1 MARVRTYSPRKSE
14 IERGWRVI
22 DAEGETLGRLAT
34 RIATVLRGKDK
45 PTYTA
50 HMSVGDNVIVINA
63 EKVRVTGQKEDQKTY
78 YRHTQYPG
86 GLRAVTLSTLREKHP
101 ERIIQNAVKG
111 MLPHNRLGRQNLRR
125 LHVYAGPEHPHEAQ
139 VRAGMGAAGRR
150 KQAELEAQAA
160 APEPVATPE
169 EAAPVVPP
177 TRRRRRAAAQESQDA
192 TPSEPTAVE
201 TTTEAAQGEG
211 ESYRAFAVRRQSR
224 YAAQLAEIDKDG
236 VVDRN
241 DAAKRMGV
249 SANYVWSL
257 REIVT
262 GSEAGRELDIPFE
275 LPEPDTSPEPIEK
288 DALNA
293 WRTEY
298 ARKLRDAGLPRK
310 QIAIVLAI
318 SYDAA
323 GNLLREDPPA

>member
-1 MARVRTYSPRKSE
+1 MARVRTFSPKQSE

-34 RIATVLRGKDK
+34 RIAAILRGKDK
-45 PTYTA
+45 PTYTM

-139 VRAGMGAAGRR
+139 VRAGMGVVGRR

-160 APEPVATPE
+160 APEPVVSPE

-177 TRRRRRAAAQESQDA
+177 TRRRRRAAAQA
-192 TPSEPTAVE
+192 TEETPPEA
-201 TTTEAAQGEG
+201 TTTETQDTEEAAPAATPTRRRRRTAAQAAE
-211 ESYRAFAVRRQSR
+211 EAPPEATTAETQDTEEAAPAATPTRRR
-224 YAAQLAEIDKDG
+224 RRTAAQATEETPPEATTETQDTEEAAPPRRRRRRTAAQAAEETSSEES
-236 VVDRN
+236 VAENEQTPETN
-241 DAAKRMGV
+241 D
-249 SANYVWSL
+249 SAN
-257 REIVT
+257 
-262 GSEAGRELDIPFE
+262 EAADESDEAKEQG
-275 LPEPDTSPEPIEK
+275 
-288 DALNA
+288 
-293 WRTEY
+293 
-298 ARKLRDAGLPRK
+298 
-310 QIAIVLAI
+310 
-318 SYDAA
+318 
-323 GNLLREDPPA
+323 

>member
-1 MARVRTYSPRKSE
+1 MARVRTYSPKKSE
-14 IERGWRVI
+14 IERGWRVV

-34 RIATVLRGKDK
+34 RIAAILRGKDK
-45 PTYTA
+45 PTYTM

-160 APEPVATPE
+160 APEPVAVPE

-177 TRRRRRAAAQESQDA
+177 TRRRRRAATQESQDA
-192 TPSEPTAVE
+192 TPPEATTADAQDTEEAAPAATPTRRRRRTAAQAAEE
-201 TTTEAAQGEG
+201 TPPEAEATETQTTE
-211 ESYRAFAVRRQSR
+211 ESADTESSV
-224 YAAQLAEIDKDG
+224 AE
-236 VVDRN
+236 N
-241 DAAKRMGV
+241 EDAAAENEQTPETDD
-249 SANYVWSL
+249 SAD
-257 REIVT
+257 
-262 GSEAGRELDIPFE
+262 EAADENDEAKEQG
-275 LPEPDTSPEPIEK
+275 
-288 DALNA
+288 
-293 WRTEY
+293 
-298 ARKLRDAGLPRK
+298 
-310 QIAIVLAI
+310 
-318 SYDAA
+318 
-323 GNLLREDPPA
+323 

>member
-1 MARVRTYSPRKSE
+1 MARVRTYSPKKSE
-14 IERGWRVI
+14 IERGWRVV

-34 RIATVLRGKDK
+34 RIAAILRGKDK
-45 PTYTA
+45 PTYTM

-125 LHVYAGPEHPHEAQ
+125 LHIYAGPEHPHEAQ

-160 APEPVATPE
+160 APEPVAVPE

-177 TRRRRRAAAQESQDA
+177 TRRRRRTAAQAAAETPPEATTAEAQDTEEAAQAA
-192 TPSEPTAVE
+192 TPTRRRRRTAAQAAE
-201 TTTEAAQGEG
+201 ETSPEATTTEAQTAEETPSEESAAENEQTPETDDSADEAADENDEAKEQG
-211 ESYRAFAVRRQSR
+211 
-224 YAAQLAEIDKDG
+224 
-236 VVDRN
+236 
-241 DAAKRMGV
+241 
-249 SANYVWSL
+249 
-257 REIVT
+257 
-262 GSEAGRELDIPFE
+262 
-275 LPEPDTSPEPIEK
+275 
-288 DALNA
+288 
-293 WRTEY
+293 
-298 ARKLRDAGLPRK
+298 
-310 QIAIVLAI
+310 
-318 SYDAA
+318 
-323 GNLLREDPPA
+323 

>member
-1 MARVRTYSPRKSE
+1 MARVRTFSPKKSE
-14 IERGWRVI
+14 IERGWRVV

-34 RIATVLRGKDK
+34 LIAAILRGKDK
-45 PTYTA
+45 PTYTM

-125 LHVYAGPEHPHEAQ
+125 LHIYAGPEHPHEAQ
-139 VRAGMGAAGRR
+139 VRAGMGEAGRR

-160 APEPVATPE
+160 APEPVAPPE

-192 TPSEPTAVE
+192 TPPEA
-201 TTTEAAQGEG
+201 TTTEAQDTEEA
-211 ESYRAFAVRRQSR
+211 APAATPTRRR
-224 YAAQLAEIDKDG
+224 RRTAAQAAEETPPEATAETQDTEEAAPPRRRRRRTAAQAAEETSSEESVAENEQTPETDDSTDG
-236 VVDRN
+236 
-241 DAAKRMGV
+241 AADE
-249 SANYVWSL
+249 SD
-257 REIVT
+257 
-262 GSEAGRELDIPFE
+262 EAKEQG
-275 LPEPDTSPEPIEK
+275 
-288 DALNA
+288 
-293 WRTEY
+293 
-298 ARKLRDAGLPRK
+298 
-310 QIAIVLAI
+310 
-318 SYDAA
+318 
-323 GNLLREDPPA
+323 

>member
-1 MARVRTYSPRKSE
+1 MARVRTFSPKKSE

-34 RIATVLRGKDK
+34 RIATILRGKDK
-45 PTYTA
+45 PTYTM

-125 LHVYAGPEHPHEAQ
+125 LHIYAGPEHPHEAQ
-139 VRAGMGAAGRR
+139 VRAGMGEAGRR

-160 APEPVATPE
+160 APEPVAPPE

-177 TRRRRRAAAQESQDA
+177 TRRRRRTAAQAAEETPPEATTAEAQAAEEAAPVVPPTRRRRRTAAQAAEETPPEATTEAQDTEEA
-192 TPSEPTAVE
+192 APAAPPTRRRRRTAAQAAEETPPEATTEAQDTEEAAPAAPPTRRRRRNAAQATEETPSEEPVAENEQTPE
-201 TTTEAAQGEG
+201 TDDSADGAADESDEAKEQE
-211 ESYRAFAVRRQSR
+211 
-224 YAAQLAEIDKDG
+224 
-236 VVDRN
+236 
-241 DAAKRMGV
+241 
-249 SANYVWSL
+249 
-257 REIVT
+257 
-262 GSEAGRELDIPFE
+262 
-275 LPEPDTSPEPIEK
+275 
-288 DALNA
+288 
-293 WRTEY
+293 
-298 ARKLRDAGLPRK
+298 
-310 QIAIVLAI
+310 
-318 SYDAA
+318 
-323 GNLLREDPPA
+323 

>member
-1 MARVRTYSPRKSE
+1 MARVRTYSPKKSE
-14 IERGWRVI
+14 IERGWRVV

-34 RIATVLRGKDK
+34 RIAAILRGKDK
-45 PTYTA
+45 PTYTM

-125 LHVYAGPEHPHEAQ
+125 LHIYAGPEHPHEAQ

-160 APEPVATPE
+160 APEPVAVPE

-177 TRRRRRAAAQESQDA
+177 TRRRRRSAAQTAAETPPEATATEAQDTEEAAPAA
-192 TPSEPTAVE
+192 TPTRRRRRTAAQAAE
-201 TTTEAAQGEG
+201 ETSPEATTTEAQTAEETPSE
-211 ESYRAFAVRRQSR
+211 ES
-224 YAAQLAEIDKDG
+224 AAENEQTPETDDSADEAADE
-236 VVDRN
+236 N
-241 DAAKRMGV
+241 DEAK
-249 SANYVWSL
+249 
-257 REIVT
+257 EQ
-262 GSEAGRELDIPFE
+262 D
-275 LPEPDTSPEPIEK
+275 
-288 DALNA
+288 
-293 WRTEY
+293 
-298 ARKLRDAGLPRK
+298 
-310 QIAIVLAI
+310 
-318 SYDAA
+318 
-323 GNLLREDPPA
+323 

>member
-1 MARVRTYSPRKSE
+1 MARVRTYSPKKSE
-14 IERGWRVI
+14 IERGWRVV

-34 RIATVLRGKDK
+34 RIAAILRGKDK
-45 PTYTA
+45 PTYTM

-125 LHVYAGPEHPHEAQ
+125 LHIYAGPEHPHEAQ

-160 APEPVATPE
+160 APEPVAVPE

-177 TRRRRRAAAQESQDA
+177 TRRRRRTAAQAAAETPPEATTAEAQDTEEAAPAA
-192 TPSEPTAVE
+192 TPTRRRRRTAAQAAE
-201 TTTEAAQGEG
+201 ETSPEATTTEAQTAEETPSEESAAENEQTPETDDSADEAADENDEAKEQG
-211 ESYRAFAVRRQSR
+211 
-224 YAAQLAEIDKDG
+224 
-236 VVDRN
+236 
-241 DAAKRMGV
+241 
-249 SANYVWSL
+249 
-257 REIVT
+257 
-262 GSEAGRELDIPFE
+262 
-275 LPEPDTSPEPIEK
+275 
-288 DALNA
+288 
-293 WRTEY
+293 
-298 ARKLRDAGLPRK
+298 
-310 QIAIVLAI
+310 
-318 SYDAA
+318 
-323 GNLLREDPPA
+323 

>member
-1 MARVRTYSPRKSE
+1 MARVRTYSPKKNE
-14 IERGWRVI
+14 IERGWRVV

-34 RIATVLRGKDK
+34 RIAAILRGKDK
-45 PTYTA
+45 PTYTM

-125 LHVYAGPEHPHEAQ
+125 LHIYAGPEHPHEAQ

-160 APEPVATPE
+160 APEPVAAPE

-192 TPSEPTAVE
+192 TPPEATTSEAQDTEEAAPPRRRRRRTAAQAAEE
-201 TTTEAAQGEG
+201 TPPEATTEAQDTEEA
-211 ESYRAFAVRRQSR
+211 APPRRR
-224 YAAQLAEIDKDG
+224 RRRTAAQAAEETPPEATTEAQDTEEAAPAAPPRRRRRRTAAQAAEETPPEESVAENEQTPETDDSADG
-236 VVDRN
+236 AADDN
-241 DAAKRMGV
+241 D
-249 SANYVWSL
+249 
-257 REIVT
+257 
-262 GSEAGRELDIPFE
+262 
-275 LPEPDTSPEPIEK
+275 EPKEQ
-288 DALNA
+288 
-293 WRTEY
+293 
-298 ARKLRDAGLPRK
+298 G
-310 QIAIVLAI
+310 
-318 SYDAA
+318 
-323 GNLLREDPPA
+323 

>member
-45 PTYTA
+45 PTYTT

-63 EKVRVTGQKEDQKTY
+63 EKVRVTGQKEEQKTY

-150 KQAELEAQAA
+150 KQG
-160 APEPVATPE
+160 
-169 EAAPVVPP
+169 
-177 TRRRRRAAAQESQDA
+177 RA
-192 TPSEPTAVE
+192 
-201 TTTEAAQGEG
+201 GG
-211 ESYRAFAVRRQSR
+211 
-224 YAAQLAEIDKDG
+224 
-236 VVDRN
+236 
-241 DAAKRMGV
+241 
-249 SANYVWSL
+249 
-257 REIVT
+257 T
-262 GSEAGRELDIPFE
+262 GRCA
-275 LPEPDTSPEPIEK
+275 
-288 DALNA
+288 
-293 WRTEY
+293 
-298 ARKLRDAGLPRK
+298 
-310 QIAIVLAI
+310 
-318 SYDAA
+318 
-323 GNLLREDPPA
+323 

>member
-1 MARVRTYSPRKSE
+1 MARVRTYSPKKSE
-14 IERGWRVI
+14 IERGWRVV

-34 RIATVLRGKDK
+34 RIAAILRGKDK
-45 PTYTA
+45 PTYTM

-125 LHVYAGPEHPHEAQ
+125 LHIYAGPEHPHEAQ

-160 APEPVATPE
+160 APEPVAAPE

-192 TPSEPTAVE
+192 TPPEATTAEAQDTEEAAPAAPPTRRRRRTAAQAAEETPSDTTATEEAAPTATPTRRRRRTAAQAAEE
-201 TTTEAAQGEG
+201 TPSQATTEAQATE
-211 ESYRAFAVRRQSR
+211 EAAPAATPTRRR
-224 YAAQLAEIDKDG
+224 RRTAAQAAEETPSEESVAENEQTPETDDSA
-236 VVDRN
+236 DEAADDN
-241 DAAKRMGV
+241 DEAKEQG
-249 SANYVWSL
+249 
-257 REIVT
+257 
-262 GSEAGRELDIPFE
+262 
-275 LPEPDTSPEPIEK
+275 
-288 DALNA
+288 
-293 WRTEY
+293 
-298 ARKLRDAGLPRK
+298 
-310 QIAIVLAI
+310 
-318 SYDAA
+318 
-323 GNLLREDPPA
+323 

>member
-1 MARVRTYSPRKSE
+1 MARVRTYSPKKNE
-14 IERGWRVI
+14 IERGWRVV

-34 RIATVLRGKDK
+34 RIAAILRGKDK
-45 PTYTA
+45 PTYTM

-125 LHVYAGPEHPHEAQ
+125 LHIYAGPEHPHEAQ

-160 APEPVATPE
+160 APEPVAAPE

-192 TPSEPTAVE
+192 TPPEA
-201 TTTEAAQGEG
+201 TTEAQDTEEA
-211 ESYRAFAVRRQSR
+211 APAAPPRRR
-224 YAAQLAEIDKDG
+224 RRRTAAQAAEETPPEESVAENEQTPETDDSADG
-236 VVDRN
+236 AADDN
-241 DAAKRMGV
+241 D
-249 SANYVWSL
+249 
-257 REIVT
+257 
-262 GSEAGRELDIPFE
+262 
-275 LPEPDTSPEPIEK
+275 EPKEQ
-288 DALNA
+288 
-293 WRTEY
+293 
-298 ARKLRDAGLPRK
+298 G
-310 QIAIVLAI
+310 
-318 SYDAA
+318 
-323 GNLLREDPPA
+323 

>member
-1 MARVRTYSPRKSE
+1 MARVRTFSPKKSE

-34 RIATVLRGKDK
+34 RIAAILRGKDK
-45 PTYTA
+45 PTYTM

-139 VRAGMGAAGRR
+139 VRAGMGVVGRR

-160 APEPVATPE
+160 VPEPVVTPE

-177 TRRRRRAAAQESQDA
+177 TRRRRRATAQAAEA
-192 TPSEPTAVE
+192 APPEA
-201 TTTEAAQGEG
+201 TTTETQDTEEATPTPTRRRRRTAAQAAEETTPEATAEAQGTE
-211 ESYRAFAVRRQSR
+211 EATPTPTRRRRRTTAKAAEETAAADATADSQDTEEVAPAPTR
-224 YAAQLAEIDKDG
+224 RRRRTAAQAAEEPAD
-236 VVDRN
+236 VDVP
-241 DAAKRMGV
+241 AAENEQTTE
-249 SANYVWSL
+249 A
-257 REIVT
+257 
-262 GSEAGRELDIPFE
+262 SEAADSTDEAAD
-275 LPEPDTSPEPIEK
+275 DSD
-288 DALNA
+288 DAK
-293 WRTEY
+293 EQ
-298 ARKLRDAGLPRK
+298 G
-310 QIAIVLAI
+310 
-318 SYDAA
+318 
-323 GNLLREDPPA
+323 